1 MQLSKE
7 RIGALFFLAL
17 AILYGYYGSEIQ
29 LFPGDEMEAMNAR
42 TLPYAITILTVALAI
57 FLLATANPDSED
69 DAHQVFEWKLVVLL
83 IGLTVLYGLALDW
96 LGFLLATILFLIC
109 GIRILGETRWRVLL
123 KISFSFVVIFW
134 GGLTQ
139 GLDIYLAPGRLFAG
153 LFSG

>member
-29 LFPGDEMEAMNAR
+29 LFPGEELEAMNAR
-42 TLPYAITILTVALAI
+42 TLPYAITILTVVLAI
-57 FLLATANPDSED
+57 FLLVTANPDSED
-69 DAHQVFEWKLVVLL
+69 EAHQATEWKLVVTL

-109 GIRILGETRWRVLL
+109 GFRILGVTSWRMLL
-123 KISFSFVVIFW
+123 QVSVPFVVIFW
-134 GGLTQ
+134 AGLTQ
-139 GLDIYLAPGRLFAG
+139 GLDIYLAPGRLFAS